1 MDRLIYIAMNGA
13 KSTLEQQAVLA
24 NNLAN
29 VSTTGFKA
37 QLSAFRALPVVG
49 EGAKTRVFVVDT
61 TVGADLSQGPILQ
74 TGRKLDVAVQGDGW
88 IAVQGKDGREAY
100 TRAGDLQLN
109 SNGLLQTRS
118 GLNVLREGGP
128 ITVPPNNDVYI
139 GADGTVSTI
148 PRDSTPNVVDIV
160 GRLKLVNPP
169 AKELERGADGLFRL
183 KSGGLA
189 PADGGVQLA
198 TGALEGSNVSM
209 VAALVDM
216 ISQARQYETQVKL
229 LQTAQDNSRQW
240 SQVMSIS
247 A

>member
-1 MDRLIYIAMNGA
+1 MDRLIYLAMNGA
-13 KSTLEQQAVLA
+13 KSALDQQAVLA

-37 QLSAFRALPVVG
+37 QLSASRALPVVG

-61 TVGADLSQGPILQ
+61 TVGADQSQGPILQ
-74 TGRKLDVAVQGDGW
+74 TGRKLDIAVQGEGW

-109 SNGLLQTRS
+109 ANGLLQTRT
-118 GLNVLREGGP
+118 GLNVLGESGP
-128 ITVPPNNDVYI
+128 ISVPPNNDVYI

-148 PRDSTPNVVDIV
+148 PTDAVPNAVNIV
-160 GRLKLVNPP
+160 GRIKLVKPP
-169 AKELERGADGLFRL
+169 ARDLERGADGLFRL
-183 KSGGLA
+183 SSGQSA
-189 PADGGVQLA
+189 PADGSVQLA
-198 TGALEGSNVSM
+198 TEAIEGSNVSM

-216 ISQARQYETQVKL
+216 ISQARLYETQVKL
-229 LQTAQDNSRQW
+229 LQTAQDNSQKW
-240 SQVMSIS
+240 SQMMSIT